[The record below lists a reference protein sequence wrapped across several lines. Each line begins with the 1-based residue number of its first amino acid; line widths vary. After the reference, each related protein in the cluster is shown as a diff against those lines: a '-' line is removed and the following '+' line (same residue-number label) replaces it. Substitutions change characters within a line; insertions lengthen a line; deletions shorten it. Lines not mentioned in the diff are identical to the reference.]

1 MTETSAVRERDDI
14 PEHLTWDLG
23 RIYADWDA
31 WERDVALVEAGNTRL
46 HTLKGTLGDTAAAFR
61 AALEATLEVREVLDR
76 VYVYASMKS
85 DEDTR
90 IGDHLARD
98 GRGGSLAV
106 EYSEAVSWFEPELLA
121 LPEDRL
127 AGYLAEDPGLALYAH
142 FIDEIRLSAPHT
154 LPEQQE
160 ALLAAVGNVT
170 RGASQVFSALDNA
183 DLTFAKVRDETG
195 AEVELTKA
203 RYSRLVRVADREV
216 RRQAFES
223 FMDAYGGVANTMA
236 ANMDANIKNHV
247 FYAKARGYPGCLEA
261 ALHPVNVPV
270 DVFHSLIGTV
280 RSNAEHIHRY
290 TTIKKQV
297 LGLDVLREHDLY
309 MPLFPDG
316 EFTFDYDE
324 ACARMIASLAPLGP
338 EYVDAVRGGIE
349 RRWLD
354 VHENAGKRGGAYS
367 SGSYGTDPY
376 ILLNWSGQL
385 RDTFTLTHEMGHS
398 MHSWFTGRHQPF
410 VYADYPIFTAEVA
423 STFNEM
429 LLMRHL
435 LDETEDPARRLYLL
449 DVFLDQI
456 NATVFRQTMFA
467 EMEHAMHLAG
477 ERGETLTAESLDAMY
492 LEILKAYW
500 GPDVFFDEVRSPRTW
515 CRIPHFY
522 YNYYVYQYA
531 TAFAGS
537 AALARRVLEG
547 GEAERNDYLGFLKS
561 GDSRYPVETLAAA
574 GVDLTTSR
582 PVDDVVALFVSLMD
596 EMEALVQEVPQ

>member
-1 MTETSAVRERDDI
+1 MTESNTVRERGDI
-14 PEHLTWDLG
+14 PEQLTWDLS
-23 RIYADWDA
+23 RIYADWGA
-31 WERDVALVEAGNTRL
+31 WEADFARVEEGNVSLRNL
-46 HTLKGTLGDTAAAFR
+46 QGTLGESTAAFR
-61 AALEATLEVREVLDR
+61 TALEMMLEVREVLDR
-76 VYVYASMKS
+76 VNVYASMKS
-85 DEDTR
+85 DEDAR

-98 GRGGSLAV
+98 GRAGSLAV
-106 EYSEAVSWFEPELLA
+106 EFSEAVSWFEPELLA
-121 LPEDRL
+121 LPEERL
-127 AGYLAEDPGLALYAH
+127 DDYSIEDPGLALYDH
-142 FIDEIRLSAPHT
+142 FIEEIRRAAPHT
-154 LPEQQE
+154 LPEEQE

-183 DLTFAKVRDETG
+183 DLTFPIVRDETG
-195 AEVELTKA
+195 SEVELTKA
-203 RYSRLVRVADREV
+203 RYSRLVRVADRDV
-216 RRQAFES
+216 RRGAFEG
-223 FMDAYGGVANTMA
+223 FMDAYGGVANTLA

-247 FYAKARGYPGCLEA
+247 FYARARNHAGCLEA
-261 ALHPVNVPV
+261 ALQPVNVPP
-270 DVFHSLIGTV
+270 DVFHSLVGTV
-280 RSNAEHIHRY
+280 HDHFTHLHRY
-290 TTIKKQV
+290 TALKKQV
-297 LGLDVLREHDLY
+297 LGLDELHEYDLY
-309 MPLFPDG
+309 MPLFPEG
-316 EFTFDYDE
+316 EFSFDYDE
-324 ACARMIASLAPLGP
+324 ACARMIASLAPLGD
-338 EYVDAVRGGIE
+338 EYLSVVRSGIE
-349 RRWLD
+349 HRWLD

-467 EMEHAMHLAG
+467 EMEYAMHRAG
-477 ERGETLTAESLDAMY
+477 ERGETLTAESLGAMY
-492 LEILKAYW
+492 MEILWAYW
-500 GPDVFFDEVRSPRTW
+500 GPDVVFDDVRSARTW

-547 GEAERNDYLGFLKS
+547 GDVEREEYLGFLRS
-561 GDSRYPVETLAAA
+561 GDSRYPVETLAGA
-574 GVDLTTSR
+574 GVDLTTSQ
-582 PVDDVVALFVSLMD
+582 PVEDVVALFVSLMD
-596 EMEALVQEVPQ
+596 EMEALLQEVPQ